1 MRCVAALA
9 FLGSVTIAASA
20 DPVKTPP
27 AKAKTTASA
36 HKGSVRR
43 VPGRRLVH
51 GRWVKVSS
59 RRAAPAPSY
68 QLHPEPARY
77 QEIQKALADKGYF
90 KGEPNGQW
98 SGDSVDALKRF
109 QTDRNLPSPDGKINA
124 LTLSG
129 LGLGP
134 KHEGGSGPP
143 PAEPPK

>member
-1 MRCVAALA
+1 MRCVAALV
-9 FLGSVTIAASA
+9 FLGSVMIGAPAA
-20 DPVKTPP
+20 PTPP
-27 AKAKTTASA
+27 KTKTTTSSA
-36 HKGSVRR
+36 RKGSIRR

-51 GRWVKVSS
+51 GRWVKVS
-59 RRAAPAPSY
+59 RTPAPSY
-68 QLHPEPARY
+68 QLHPDPARY

-98 SGDSVDALKRF
+98 NGDSVDALKRF
-109 QTDRNLPSPDGKINA
+109 QTDQNLPSPDGKINA

-134 KHEGGSGPP
+134 KHEGSSAPP